1 VRPDTHVVAP
11 NGRRAHPPGTV
22 RARTRSLPTLAERGH
37 TGRERGRFVVQKVT
51 GARGFYF
58 LSLMARWTSRPASRV
73 LMVSRRSY
81 NFLPLASPSSTFAYP
96 RLEK

>member
-1 VRPDTHVVAP
+1 VRPDTRRVAP
-11 NGRRAHPPGTV
+11 NGRRAHPPGMV
-22 RARTRSLPTLAERGH
+22 RARTRSLPRRAERGH
-37 TGRERGRFVVQKVT
+37 TGRQRGRFVVQKMT
-51 GARGFYF
+51 GPRVFYF